1 MTLATKLPKA
11 KGFTKAF
18 VKTKLGYLM
27 DKEIGK
33 GDFVWQYDYKP
44 KLEDNAWHPS
54 GNCTPGLLDLY
65 TYAKAAPNV
74 PFYSEHEYP
83 ETIVQRP
90 IEPTLGK
97 IFQVGHFW
105 HQYLQEICVRAGL
118 CDLNNIERRGFRS
131 WGGPT
136 YTSYDETQRA
146 TPPYHWATGSADICP
161 LEIPGQGEYLIDF
174 KTMGS
179 HVFRNITPSEQNAEK
194 WECQLNVYMDFF
206 DMEKAMI
213 VGINKDSPH
222 DFKEFEFHRNQN
234 LIDAIYL
241 KWELV
246 SACLDEGVAP
256 PEDEVI
262 DLPLE
267 GIVNA

>member
-1 MTLATKLPKA
+1 MTIKLPKN

-18 VKTKLGYLM
+18 AKTKLGYIL

-33 GDFVWQYDYKP
+33 GDFLWQYDYKP

-54 GNCTPGLLDLY
+54 GHCTPSLLELY
-65 TYAKAAPNV
+65 TYANGRPV
-74 PFYSEHEYP
+74 VEEWPEGTYP
-83 ETIVQRP
+83 ETIIQKP
-90 IEPTLGK
+90 IEPALGK

-118 CDLNNIERRGFRS
+118 CDESAIERRGKRG
-131 WGGPT
+131 WG
-136 YTSYDETQRA
+136 DRA
-146 TPPYHWATGSADICP
+146 IGLTHPPKTLAYSPFHWATGSADICP
-161 LEIPGQGEYLIDF
+161 LEIPGHGGYLIDF

-222 DFKEFEFHRNQN
+222 DFKEFEFRRNQP
-234 LIDAIYL
+234 LIDAIFS
-241 KWELV
+241 KWEIV
-246 SACLDEGVAP
+246 SACIDEDIAP
-256 PEDEVI
+256 PEDVVI
-262 DLPLE
+262 ELPLM
-267 GIVNA
+267 GVVNG